1 MLETFQAQGSNL
13 VNEQEQTDP
22 TGRSLT
28 QKFDFNI
35 LTQQKSTYRLQDICL
50 SDADLLKSHFVYY
63 FAITNGEGVRIPKP
77 AMTGEKQNVGVFLTS
92 R

>member
-13 VNEQEQTDP
+13 VNEQELTDP
-22 TGRSLT
+22 TGRRLT

-50 SDADLLKSHFVYY
+50 SDADLLKSDCILLCHYKWRRSQ
-63 FAITNGEGVRIPKP
+63 NSK
-77 AMTGEKQNVGVFLTS
+77 TGYD